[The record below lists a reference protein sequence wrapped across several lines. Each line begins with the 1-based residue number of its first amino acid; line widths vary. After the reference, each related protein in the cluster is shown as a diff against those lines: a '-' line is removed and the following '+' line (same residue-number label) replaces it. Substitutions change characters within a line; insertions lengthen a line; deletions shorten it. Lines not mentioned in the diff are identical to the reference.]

1 MTSDQQHGSAGGDD
15 LGLGEL
21 KEQASQKVSQVA
33 DSLKQEAARR
43 EDSIRDNLSKQA
55 DSLASAL
62 RSAKSEIDP
71 QSGIGKMF
79 DYAADSVG
87 SMAHSLKSADT
98 AEMVDSV
105 RSFARERPGAFLG
118 LCALGG
124 FGAARF
130 LLAGAPSTGR
140 GTGTGTGRMGGQTG
154 SYGRAGGQTGA
165 GGRSGASLASQQ
177 QGGQASIHGSGMT
190 SGGGSVMTGT
200 GTTGSGTTGSGTMGS
215 GTTGSGM
222 AGSGTSGTGAAGSA
236 TGSGVGGDI
245 GSGSGGSGSG
255 GSGSTGSGSTG
266 SGSSSG
272 AEKARVPGYGNA
284 PGTSGTGGGQ

>member
-1 MTSDQQHGSAGGDD
+1 MTSDQHHGSAGGDE

-130 LLAGAPSTGR
+130 LIAGAPSAGR
-140 GTGTGTGRMGGQTG
+140 STGTGMTGSHGRTGSQTG
-154 SYGRAGGQTGA
+154 LAD
-165 GGRSGASLASQQ
+165 RSGASLASQQ
-177 QGGQASIHGSGMT
+177 QGGQASIHGHGSGASGGTSGSHMGSAGSASPTGSGM
-190 SGGGSVMTGT
+190 SGGSGSGMSGS
-200 GTTGSGTTGSGTMGS
+200 GTTGSGTTGSGT
-215 GTTGSGM
+215 
-222 AGSGTSGTGAAGSA
+222 AGSA
-236 TGSGVGGDI
+236 TGSGVGGDLVGNI
-245 GSGSGGSGSG
+245 GGN
-255 GSGSTGSGSTG
+255 STGT
-266 SGSSSG
+266 GSSSG

>member
-1 MTSDQQHGSAGGDD
+1 MTSDQQHGSAGGDE

-105 RSFARERPGAFLG
+105 RSFARDRPGAFLG

-154 SYGRAGGQTGA
+154 SYGRAGGQTGSYGRAGGQTGA
-165 GGRSGASLASQQ
+165 GGRSGTSLASQQ
-177 QGGQASIHGSGMT
+177 QGGQANIHGSGMS

-200 GTTGSGTTGSGTMGS
+200 GTTGSGTMGS

-222 AGSGTSGTGAAGSA
+222 AGSGTSGAGAAGSA

-245 GSGSGGSGSG
+245 GAGSG

>member
-1 MTSDQQHGSAGGDD
+1 MTSDQQHGSAGGDE

-118 LCALGG
+118 LCALAG

-165 GGRSGASLASQQ
+165 GGRSGTSLASQQ
-177 QGGQASIHGSGMT
+177 QGGQASIHGSGMS

-200 GTTGSGTTGSGTMGS
+200 GTTGSGTMGS
-215 GTTGSGM
+215 GTTGSGT
-222 AGSGTSGTGAAGSA
+222 AGSGTSGTGA

-245 GSGSGGSGSG
+245 GSGLGSSGSTGSGA
-255 GSGSTGSGSTG
+255 TGSGSTG